1 LLHILLGCLPAVG
14 SLDVPG
20 ISAEVAAAVRRVVA
34 EQSAGLRS
42 TLTAAAATPAGADAA
57 PAAQQQ
63 QRLAGEASAL
73 ASRLVPALTSEQTL
87 PHLLSLL
94 QLRPPVAA
102 L

>member
-1 LLHILLGCLPAVG
+1 
-14 SLDVPG
+14 
-20 ISAEVAAAVRRVVA
+20 VAAAVRRVVA

-42 TLTAAAATPAGADAA
+42 TLTAAAATPAGAEAA
-57 PAAQQQ
+57 PAAQQQQQQ

-87 PHLLSLL
+87 PHVLSLL
-94 QLRPPVAA
+94 QLRPPVPA